1 MKTDTLVWL
10 SSCALLGLS
19 ITQPANA
26 ALVFQESFEGS
37 GQYSVENGGQQG
49 QDNFFAVTDGTLD
62 LGYSPSGGDGAH
74 YFGGRDLNGF
84 GSAAPHRL
92 TFDPVDLGGYTDIT
106 LALSLSAVE
115 RPIYESGDKI
125 TLEYSSNG
133 GTTFLT
139 LDQFS
144 GASGGALLSNGMQ
157 TLGETFTD
165 ISYLIPDP
173 IDTLIFRI
181 QADTFLASNEA
192 VAFDNFRIEG
202 TLASVPAPATGLLVA
217 LGLVALGYRPRQ
229 RTSSPRR

>member
-1 MKTDTLVWL
+1 MKTDIFVWL

-19 ITQPANA
+19 ITQSANA
-26 ALVFQESFEGS
+26 ALIFQESFEG
-37 GQYSVENGGQQG
+37 GAQYSVENGGQQG
-49 QDNFFAVTDGTLD
+49 QDNFFAVTDGALD
-62 LGYSPSGGDGAH
+62 LGYSPGGGDGAH

-106 LALSLSAVE
+106 LALSLSAVG
-115 RPIYESGDKI
+115 RPIYESGDAV
-125 TLEYSSNG
+125 TLEYSSDG
-133 GTTFLT
+133 GATFLT

-144 GASGGALLSNGMQ
+144 GASGGALLSNGAQ

-165 ISYLIPDP
+165 VGYLIPDP

-181 QADTFLASNEA
+181 QADTFLAGNEA

-202 TLASVPAPATGLLVA
+202 TRASVPAPATALLVGLGLLA
-217 LGLVALGYRPRQ
+217 FGRRSRQQRP
-229 RTSSPRR
+229 SRR